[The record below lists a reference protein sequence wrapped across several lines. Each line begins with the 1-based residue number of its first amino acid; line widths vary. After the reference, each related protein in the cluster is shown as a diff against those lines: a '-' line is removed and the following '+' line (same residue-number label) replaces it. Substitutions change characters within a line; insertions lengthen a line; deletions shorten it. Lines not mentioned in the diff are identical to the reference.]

1 MTVDIHLPVLLLF
14 PPLHVYVNS
23 LHKQMQILKQSNQI
37 ATCRINICKR
47 KILFI
52 YYRSIHNLSTNS
64 NTVTSFSSSTEKGET
79 LAQFKFADILST
91 EVIINKG
98 SN

>member
-37 ATCRINICKR
+37 ATRRINICKR

-52 YYRSIHNLSTNS
+52 YYRSIHNLSTNP
-64 NTVTSFSSSTEKGET
+64 NTVTSFSSSTKKGET
-79 LAQFKFADILST
+79 LAQFNFADILSI
-91 EVIINKG
+91 EFLNKG